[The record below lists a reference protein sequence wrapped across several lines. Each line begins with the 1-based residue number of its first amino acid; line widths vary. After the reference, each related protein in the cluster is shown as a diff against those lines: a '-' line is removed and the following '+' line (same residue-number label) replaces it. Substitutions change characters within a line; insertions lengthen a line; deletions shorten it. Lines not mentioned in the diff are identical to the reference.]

1 MNHLTNLYKH
11 KCEQLQEQLNHLTR
25 QLNEAAPPWWNGRP
39 RISGIPDF
47 GGPIPRPTG
56 RNIPRIIRD
65 VPNTDVNPNITP
77 ATHLPVPQSWT
88 DLLNLGNAND
98 PARMQLLINSLSS
111 DTGFMAWWV
120 LNHGLVREL
129 NGIYQR
135 LIHGTVWGW
144 DNTLKAW
151 QPINKPGTQTQFGQI
166 GPGGAL
172 IAPEVNPNI
181 SNTDIPPFPWQPH
194 NRPKPP
200 PPPDTTGPEWN
211 SGTNN

>member
-11 KCEQLQEQLNHLTR
+11 KCEQLQEQLNNLTR
-25 QLNEAAPPWWNGRP
+25 MLNEAAPPPWWKGSP
-39 RISGIPDF
+39 RIRGIPDF
-47 GGPIPRPTG
+47 NLPNYPDGSPRVYG
-56 RNIPRIIRD
+56 RNISP
-65 VPNTDVNPNITP
+65 TNIP
-77 ATHLPVPQSWT
+77 DSWN
-88 DLLNLGNAND
+88 DLLNLGNRND

-111 DTGFMAWWV
+111 DTGFMVWWV

-135 LIHGTVWGW
+135 LIHGTVWRW

-172 IAPEVNPNI
+172 ITPEINPNI
-181 SNTDIPPFPWQPH
+181 SNTDIPNPFPWQQY